1 MEKYI
6 SAILIPCLLLQ
17 LCGCYSQRR
26 VTYGELASQKVDEV
40 TIVVND
46 SLKYLLK
53 NNLTTE
59 EIIMHPE
66 TNYCFNVDTSINK
79 LILFTRAVGKTP
91 GQNLSI
97 IEDTLEIS
105 KNYIRSITKT
115 EIDGANT
122 MLLSLGIIVGA
133 ALIGLVIAAKDE
145 MPFKD

>member
-1 MEKYI
+1 MKRYI

-17 LCGCYSQRR
+17 LFGCYSQRK
-26 VTYGELASQKVDEV
+26 VTYGELTSQKVDEV

-46 SLKYLLK
+46 SLKYFLK

-79 LILFTRAVGKTP
+79 LILFTRTIGKTP

-105 KNYIRSITKT
+105 KSYVRSIQKT

-122 MLLSLGIIVGA
+122 LLLSLGIIVGA

-145 MPFKD
+145 MP

>member
-1 MEKYI
+1 MKKYI

-17 LCGCYSQRR
+17 LYGCYSQRN
-26 VTYGELASQKVDEV
+26 VTYGELTSTRADEI

-46 SLKYLLK
+46 SHEYLLK
-53 NNLTTE
+53 KDLTTE

-66 TNYCFNVDTSINK
+66 TNYCFKVDTSINK
-79 LILFTRAVGKTP
+79 LILFTRTVGKTQ

-97 IEDTLEIS
+97 IEDTLEINKS
-105 KNYIRSITKT
+105 YVRSIHKT

-133 ALIGLVIAAKDE
+133 ALIGFVIAAKDE
-145 MPFKD
+145 MP